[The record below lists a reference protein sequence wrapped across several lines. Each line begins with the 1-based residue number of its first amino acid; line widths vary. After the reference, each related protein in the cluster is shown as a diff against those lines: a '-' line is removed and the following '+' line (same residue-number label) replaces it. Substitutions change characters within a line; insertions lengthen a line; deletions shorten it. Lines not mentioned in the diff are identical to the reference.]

1 MICPGCGAEMRSH
14 VEPDITTDRCVACE
28 AAFLDG
34 GELNVLATGL
44 SGDIEFCSKD
54 RECPPDRFGRR
65 QCPKCMNETMRK
77 VELLR
82 YTDIVFDFCDE
93 CQGFF
98 LDPGE
103 VEEMNASLRDI
114 SGRERG
120 EELREY
126 QDGHLVT
133 VDLAKGVSTL
143 GASSIPIGTN
153 TIVMAIY
160 FRSPFGA
167 GMRIHSE
174 GWTVKLA
181 KFFGLYRHVDIE
193 TGIAEFDGAF
203 VVEATD
209 PAVARRALSV
219 GAQRALHGFVAGRPQ
234 LVLQPGALQV
244 VDDRIVYTEGPYAGE
259 LVTDVVAASSKVT
272 GPLLAIADAME
283 GE

>member
-1 MICPGCGAEMRSH
+1 MICPACNAEMRPR
-14 VEPDITTDRCVACE
+14 VEPDITTDWCAACE
-28 AAFLDG
+28 AVFLNG
-34 GELNVLATGL
+34 GELNVLATGV

-65 QCPKCMNETMRK
+65 QCPKCTNRKMRK
-77 VELLR
+77 VEILR
-82 YTDIVFDFCDE
+82 YTDVVFDFCDE

-126 QDGHLVT
+126 RDGRLVT
-133 VDLAKGVSTL
+133 VELAKGVSTL
-143 GASSIPIGTN
+143 GASGRPIGTN
-153 TIVMAIY
+153 TIVISVY
-160 FRSPFGA
+160 FKSPFGA

-209 PAVARRALSV
+209 TAVARRALSTD
-219 GAQRALHGFVAGRPQ
+219 AQRALHDFVAGRPQ

-244 VDDRIVYTEGPYAGE
+244 VDDRIVY
-259 LVTDVVAASSKVT
+259 S
-272 GPLLAIADAME
+272 DAPPA
-283 GE
+283 